1 MSDPSGNVISLHGIR
16 VLIVEDVNSISAL
29 VSKFMT
35 NYGAQDVE
43 VVKTVGGAWQALQR
57 NDYDIV
63 LLDYMLSGEIGLP
76 LLDLIRDSEEEALM
90 RLAVIV
96 LTATKAKDLME
107 RSIDAGADGYLAKP
121 VPPDRLADRMLQ
133 AIEARR
139 TRAERALAERAAAA
153 EAAADDGEE
162 SEAAGEG

>member
-1 MSDPSGNVISLHGIR
+1 
-16 VLIVEDVNSISAL
+16 
-29 VSKFMT
+29 
-35 NYGAQDVE
+35 
-43 VVKTVGGAWQALQR
+43 
-57 NDYDIV
+57 
-63 LLDYMLSGEIGLP
+63 
-76 LLDLIRDSEEEALM
+76 M